1 MRLLCGLAF
10 CAALFASGAQADTAA
25 QLYAAGKYQQAEA
38 AGVVENNAEGLTYA
52 TRAVLAHETMGA
64 PCLDCLKRAEGYA
77 RKAVAANP
85 YYPDAHTYL
94 AAALGYQGRI
104 VGLIYARI
112 ANYPEEAK
120 ANIDAALNS
129 DPNNG
134 RALAALGG
142 WNIEVVRAGGDTM
155 AKMIYGAS
163 LEAGQRDFERAFAA
177 APDNLVLRYQYAL
190 VLGGYDPERFH
201 DTILDALKH
210 AIAGKPTTAFDAF
223 EQSRARELLD
233 VFKRGDTDAFTKLVK
248 RNQGYPQ

>member
-1 MRLLCGLAF
+1 MNWLRGLAVGVV
-10 CAALFASGAQADTAA
+10 LLTSGAKAENAEQF
-25 QLYAAGKYQQAEA
+25 YVAGKYQQAEA
-38 AGVVENNAEGLTYA
+38 AGVAKNNAAGLTYA
-52 TRAVLAHETMGA
+52 ARAVLAHEAMGA
-64 PCLDCLKRAEGYA
+64 PCLDCLKRAESLA
-77 RKAVAANP
+77 RKAVAADPND
-85 YYPDAHTYL
+85 PDAHTYL

-104 VGLIYARI
+104 IGLVQARI

-120 ANIDAALNS
+120 ANIDAALKA

-163 LEAGQRDFERAFAA
+163 LEAGQHDFARAFAVS
-177 APDNLVLRYQYAL
+177 PENLVLRYQYAL
-190 VLGGYDPERFH
+190 VLGGYDPDRFR
-201 DTILDALKH
+201 DAIMDALKE
-210 AIAGKPTTAFDAF
+210 AIAGKPASAFDTF

-233 VFKRGDTDAFTKLVK
+233 VFRRGDMDAFRKLVK